1 MNVLVDT
8 SVWVGHF
15 KQRNEHLISLLESGM
30 VVCHPYVVM
39 EIACGTPPSRRA
51 VIKMLSELEST
62 AVATQEEM
70 LTLVERR
77 NLHGRGC
84 GFVDISLLA
93 SALLSDTTH
102 LWTIDKRLESL
113 AIELNRAYGPALH
126 S

>member
-1 MNVLVDT
+1 
-8 SVWVGHF
+8 
-15 KQRNEHLISLLESGM
+15 
-30 VVCHPYVVM
+30 
-39 EIACGTPPSRRA
+39 
-51 VIKMLSELEST
+51 MLSELEST

-113 AIELNRAYGPALH
+113 AIELNRAYGPDH
-126 S
+126 SHQEAPLRFSWQP